1 MIRRWVAT
9 VFKKSSETVPA
20 ETQEASPSVVAPLAA
35 LTPVVN
41 PFWQEVDARYA
52 VTLPG
57 RRMTCPICDR
67 SEVRESLQM
76 RIDQCAFGGGRLE
89 RYVCPGCGCIYGPA
103 KYLDMDHGFIAADY
117 AQLYATYAEG
127 NTTQNE
133 VRTFRALRPRQD
145 GTYVNWGCGAWNQTI
160 NDLRAE
166 NYDVWG
172 YEPSAQTSHNE
183 FVLQSKTR
191 IPRPLAGLFSN
202 NVIEHLTK
210 PVEEFR
216 YFHSILAPG
225 ARMAHATPCYHYVFS
240 FTRFHVVFLT
250 GDAPEVL
257 AERTGF
263 RVVAREEDGDFRNCV
278 FERL

>member
-20 ETQEASPSVVAPLAA
+20 ETQEASPSVVAPLTA

-117 AQLYATYAEG
+117 AQLYANYAEG

-133 VRTFRALRPRQD
+133 VRTFRALRPAQD

-183 FVLQSKTR
+183 FVLQSKTQ